1 MDHGRRGRHGVSVV
15 LLVVEDNV
23 TEQENVMMLYM
34 GVLIVLENQCK
45 MKVVTHRT
53 VQVFISPILSHRE
66 KYNLFLFC
74 FIMHLLTI
82 PIHFSETTVTLDT
95 GYFLHE
101 CIKLVD
107 IFGGKKENVN
117 IFEMI
122 IFFVI

>member
-1 MDHGRRGRHGVSVV
+1 MQNESCNTQNCPGI
-15 LLVVEDNV
+15 
-23 TEQENVMMLYM
+23 Y
-34 GVLIVLENQCK
+34 
-45 MKVVTHRT
+45 
-53 VQVFISPILSHRE
+53 LSYPFPE
-66 KYNLFLFC
+66 GEIKSFLFYS
-74 FIMHLLTI
+74 IMHLLTI

>member
-1 MDHGRRGRHGVSVV
+1 MDPGRRGRHGVSVV

-23 TEQENVMMLYM
+23 IEQENVMMLYM

-53 VQVFISPILSHRE
+53 VQVFISPIPHRE
-66 KYNLFLFC
+66 KYNLFLFY